1 MKRLELDDKT
11 DSFFKPREW
20 DQAEVNQEIALDKNN
35 VSDKYWTS
43 IVNRDKSRMRSIKQ
57 KVRNLFSITRAARAL
72 VISEEWNR
80 KLSKIILL
88 YKQK

>member
-43 IVNRDKSRMRSIKQ
+43 IVNRDKSRMRSIK
-57 KVRNLFSITRAARAL
+57 
-72 VISEEWNR
+72 
-80 KLSKIILL
+80 
-88 YKQK
+88 